1 MTRGGICLL
10 ILAVGAVA
18 GPLDPAK
25 SFIQGAYRA
34 YTGLEFDAAECLS
47 DSLQSDLLL
56 TAEALT
62 LDFVEGHS
70 FAMLYSHL
78 SELYED
84 LMAIESACG
93 LTTIRQDIIARVAQ
107 EDIFED
113 LTRLEGFGAEVVQQ
127 ILLNEWESAGNTVG
141 EALAVLIPPA
151 VETVWTP
158 TPDATF
164 FQRLDNFTAGLF
176 YGFIPNPNPKK
187 PVACLGTYN
196 STSRFFYQSANTIK
210 GCIHLFIS
218 DCKAVR
224 DLVPAAII
232 NLQGLVLSC
241 KLQDLYTTFKNLG
254 DPTYWSQVAVAYY
267 FNTQTIN
274 AKIADIKQ
282 CVMFQK
288 WYPVGVD
295 VGTIIRLIF
304 NFKLT

>member
-18 GPLDPAK
+18 GPLDPAQ

-34 YTGLEFDAAECLS
+34 YTGLELDGCLS
-47 DSLQSDLLL
+47 DSLQSDVLL

-62 LDFVEGHS
+62 LDFMEGHS

-78 SELYED
+78 YELYED
-84 LMAIESACG
+84 LMAIETACG
-93 LTTIRQDIIARVAQ
+93 LTSVRQYLSARVAQ
-107 EDIFED
+107 GDIFED
-113 LTRLEGFGAEVVQQ
+113 LTRLEGFGVQAVQ
-127 ILLNEWESAGNTVG
+127 EILLNEWESAGNTVG

-151 VETVWTP
+151 AEPVSTP

-164 FQRLDNFTAGLF
+164 FHKLDNFTAGLF

-187 PVACLGTYN
+187 PVACLSTYN
-196 STSRFFYQSANTIK
+196 NTSHFFYQAANSIK
-210 GCIHLFIS
+210 GCVHLFIS

-224 DLVPAAII
+224 DLVPVAII

-241 KLQDLYTTFKNLG
+241 KLQDLYTQFTNLA

-295 VGTIIRLIF
+295 MGTIIRMIF